1 MEAPKRMTLDD
12 LLASREEGVE
22 LDLAYIMG

>member
-1 MEAPKRMTLDD
+1 MEALKPMTLDD

-22 LDLAYIMG
+22 LGSACIMG